1 MANLQTR
8 DLLSGSVP
16 KQLIAFSLP
25 FLAANVLQSVY
36 AVVDMIIV
44 GQFVGSAGLSGVSVG
59 SQIASLFTS
68 TGMGLAMGGQ
78 MMLAQFKGAGD
89 QQAQRESIGTM
100 LSFMLL
106 LGIVLAIPCIA
117 LAKPLLALLRTPEEA
132 CRDAYWY
139 FIISAIGIVFIFG
152 YNSVCAVLRGLGDS
166 RRPMYFV
173 AVSTVTNILLDLL
186 FVGGLGLGAGGAAA
200 ATIIAQAVSCLSAF
214 VYLYRHRKSFVFDFR
229 SQSFRI
235 IGTRLKT
242 MLKVGVPFALQ
253 FSMLMI
259 SMLFVVALV
268 NDFGVSASAGY
279 GVGGKVD
286 SFATLPVY
294 AFSSAAATM
303 VGQNIGARQYTRARS
318 VVHWCVLMTFLC
330 ELIVFALVQL
340 FAAQIVSIFNGEPEV
355 VAVGVQY
362 LRLMAFAYLAHC
374 ALDGYQSMA
383 NGVGFSML
391 SFICCTVDGLIVR
404 IPLAWL
410 FGSVLGMGIRG
421 VFLGCMLAPFS
432 AAIISSVYFY
442 SGAWKRQGLIQ
453 KASEPSPSDT
463 MHGGNM

>member
-1 MANLQTR
+1 MATLQNR
-8 DLLSGSVP
+8 DLLHGSVP
-16 KQLIAFSLP
+16 KQLIAFSIP

-89 QQAQRESIGTM
+89 EQAQRESIGTM

-106 LGIVLAIPCIA
+106 LGVILAIPCIA
-117 LAKPLLALLRTPEEA
+117 LAQPLLRLLKTPAESYH
-132 CRDAYWY
+132 DAYWY
-139 FIISAIGIVFIFG
+139 FLISAMGIVFIFG

-166 RRPMYFV
+166 KRPMYFV
-173 AVSTVTNILLDLL
+173 AVSTVSNILLDLL
-186 FVGGLGLGAGGAAA
+186 FVGVMHKGAGGAAA
-200 ATIIAQAVSCLSAF
+200 ATIIAQAISFLSAF
-214 VYLYRHRKSFVFDFR
+214 VYLYRHRESFVFDFR
-229 SQSFRI
+229 RQSFRI
-235 IGTRLKT
+235 IGARLKT

-268 NDFGVSASAGY
+268 NGYGVSASAGY

-286 SFATLPVY
+286 NFATLPVY
-294 AFSSAAATM
+294 AFSSAASTM
-303 VGQNIGARQYTRARS
+303 VGQNIGAKQYGRAKS

-330 ELIVFALVQL
+330 ELVVFTLVQL
-340 FAAQIVSIFNGEPEV
+340 FAAQIVSIFNSEPEV
-355 VAVGVQY
+355 VEVGVQY

-410 FGSVLGMGIRG
+410 FGSVLDMGIRG
-421 VFLGCMLAPFS
+421 VILGCMLAPFS
-432 AAIISSVYFY
+432 AALISGVYFY
-442 SGAWKRQGLIQ
+442 SGVWKKQSLIR
-453 KASEPSPSDT
+453 KS
-463 MHGGNM
+463 

>member
-1 MANLQTR
+1 MATLQSR

-44 GQFVGSAGLSGVSVG
+44 GQFVGSAGLSGVSIG

-68 TGMGLAMGGQ
+68 TGMGLSMGGQ

-89 QQAQRESIGTM
+89 ENAQRESIGTM

-106 LGIVLAIPCIA
+106 LGIFLAIPCIA
-117 LAKPLLALLRTPEEA
+117 LAKPLLTLLRTPGESY
-132 CRDAYWY
+132 RDAYWY
-139 FIISAIGIVFIFG
+139 FIISALGIVFIFG

-166 RRPMYFV
+166 KRPMYFV

-186 FVGGLGLGAGGAAA
+186 FVGVMKKGAGGAAA
-200 ATIIAQAVSCLSAF
+200 ATIIAQGVSFLIAG
-214 VYLYRHRKSFVFDFR
+214 VYLYLHRQSFVFDFKR
-229 SQSFRI
+229 QSFKI
-235 IGTRLKT
+235 VGARLKT
-242 MLKVGVPFALQ
+242 MLKVGIPFALQ

-286 SFATLPVY
+286 NFATLPVY
-294 AFSSAAATM
+294 AFSSAASTM
-303 VGQNIGARQYTRARS
+303 VGQNIGAKQYDRARS
-318 VVHWCVLMTFLC
+318 VVHWCVGLTLCC
-330 ELIVFALVQL
+330 ELLVFALVQI
-340 FAAQIVSIFNGEPEV
+340 FAPQIVSIFNGEPEV
-355 VAVGVQY
+355 ITVGTSY
-362 LRLMAFAYLAHC
+362 LHLMAFAYLSHC

-404 IPLAWL
+404 IPLAYL
-410 FGSVLGMGIRG
+410 FGSVLGMGIQG

-432 AAIISSVYFY
+432 AALISGVYFY
-442 SGAWKRQGLIQ
+442 SGVWKKQSLV
-453 KASEPSPSDT
+453 K
-463 MHGGNM
+463 

>member
-1 MANLQTR
+1 MATLQNR

-59 SQIASLFTS
+59 SQIANLFTS
-68 TGMGLAMGGQ
+68 TGMGLSMGGQ

-89 QQAQRESIGTM
+89 EQAQKESIGTM
-100 LSFMLL
+100 LSFMFL
-106 LGIVLAIPCIA
+106 LGVCLSIPCIL
-117 LAKPLLALLRTPEEA
+117 LARPLLTLLHIPAESY
-132 CRDAYWY
+132 RDAYWY
-139 FIISAIGIVFIFG
+139 FIISALGIVFIFG

-166 RRPMYFV
+166 KRPMYFV

-186 FVGGLGLGAGGAAA
+186 FVGVMHKGAGGAAA
-200 ATIIAQAVSCLSAF
+200 ATIIAQGISFLSAGI
-214 VYLYRHRKSFVFDFR
+214 YLYLRRSSFVFDFKR
-229 SQSFRI
+229 QSFKI
-235 IGTRLKT
+235 IGARLKT

-259 SMLFVVALV
+259 SMLFVVSMV

-286 SFATLPVY
+286 NFATLPVY
-294 AFSSAAATM
+294 AFSSAASTM
-303 VGQNIGARQYTRARS
+303 VGQNIGAKQYDRAKS
-318 VVHWCVLMTFLC
+318 VVHWCVVLTLAC
-330 ELIVFALVQL
+330 ELVVFVLVQIL
-340 FAAQIVSIFNGEPEV
+340 APQIISIFNGEPEV
-355 VAVGVQY
+355 VAVGTAY
-362 LRLMAFAYLAHC
+362 LHLMAFAYLAHC

-410 FGSVLGMGIRG
+410 FGSVLGMGIQG

-432 AAIISSVYFY
+432 AALISGIYFY
-442 SGAWKRQGLIQ
+442 SGIWKKQSLV
-453 KASEPSPSDT
+453 K
-463 MHGGNM
+463 

>member
-1 MANLQTR
+1 MATLQNR

-44 GQFVGSAGLSGVSVG
+44 GQFVGSAGLSGVSIG

-68 TGMGLAMGGQ
+68 TGMGLSMGGQ

-89 QQAQRESIGTM
+89 EKAQRESIGTM

-106 LGIVLAIPCIA
+106 LGIVLAVPCIV
-117 LAKPLLALLRTPEEA
+117 LAKPLLTLLRTPGESY
-132 CRDAYWY
+132 RDAYWY
-139 FIISAIGIVFIFG
+139 FIISALGIVFIFG

-166 RRPMYFV
+166 KRPMYFV

-186 FVGGLGLGAGGAAA
+186 FVGVMKKGAGGAAA
-200 ATIIAQAVSCLSAF
+200 ATIIAQGVSFLIAG
-214 VYLYRHRKSFVFDFR
+214 VYLYIHRESFVFDFKRR
-229 SQSFRI
+229 SFKI
-235 IGTRLKT
+235 VGARLKT
-242 MLKVGVPFALQ
+242 MLKVGIPFALQ

-286 SFATLPVY
+286 NFATLPVY
-294 AFSSAAATM
+294 AFSSAASTM
-303 VGQNIGARQYTRARS
+303 VGQNIGAKQYDRSRS
-318 VVHWCVLMTFLC
+318 VVHWCVGLTLCC
-330 ELIVFALVQL
+330 ELVVFALVQI
-340 FAAQIVSIFNGEPEV
+340 FAPQIVSIFNGEPEV
-355 VAVGVQY
+355 IAVGTSY
-362 LRLMAFAYLAHC
+362 LHLMAFAYLAHC

-391 SFICCTVDGLIVR
+391 SFICCTVDGLVVR
-404 IPLAWL
+404 IPLAYL
-410 FGSVLGMGIRG
+410 FGSVLGMGIQG
-421 VFLGCMLAPFS
+421 VFLGCMIAPFS
-432 AAIISSVYFY
+432 AALISGIYFY
-442 SGAWKRQGLIQ
+442 SGVWKKQSLV
-453 KASEPSPSDT
+453 K
-463 MHGGNM
+463 

>member
-1 MANLQTR
+1 MATLQNR

-16 KQLIAFSLP
+16 KQLFAFSLP

-89 QQAQRESIGTM
+89 EQAQKESIGTM

-106 LGIVLAIPCIA
+106 LGIVLAIPCII
-117 LAKPLLALLRTPEEA
+117 LARPLLTMLNTPAESYH
-132 CRDAYWY
+132 DAYWY

-186 FVGGLGLGAGGAAA
+186 LVGVLKKGAGGAAA
-200 ATIIAQAVSCLSAF
+200 ATIIAQGISFLSAF
-214 VYLYRHRKSFVFDFR
+214 VYLFRHRSQFVFDFR
-229 SQSFRI
+229 RESFKI
-235 IGTRLKT
+235 VGARLKT

-259 SMLFVVALV
+259 SMLFVMSLV
-268 NDFGVSASAGY
+268 NGYGVSASAGY

-286 SFATLPVY
+286 NFATLPVY
-294 AFSSAAATM
+294 AFSSAASTM
-303 VGQNIGARQYTRARS
+303 VGQNIGARQYDRARS
-318 VVHWCVLMTFLC
+318 VVHWCVVMTLAC
-330 ELIVFALVQL
+330 ELVIFAVVQL
-340 FAAQIVSIFNGEPEV
+340 FAAQIVSIFNSEPEV
-355 VAVGVQY
+355 VATGVQY

-410 FGSVLGMGIRG
+410 FGSVLEMGFQGI
-421 VFLGCMLAPFS
+421 VLGCMLAPFS
-432 AAIISSVYFY
+432 AALISAVYFY
-442 SGAWKRQGLIQ
+442 SGVWKKQSLIHKQ
-453 KASEPSPSDT
+453 
-463 MHGGNM
+463 